1 MNTTAMINKALFAG
15 LRFAMMEEDNKI
27 PTNSGFCEEL
37 IKPKKKQS
45 AIEWMLENIYQKVK
59 K

>member
-1 MNTTAMINKALFAG
+1 MNTTAMINEALFAG
-15 LRFAMMEEDNKI
+15 LRFAMIEEENKI

-37 IKPKKKQS
+37 
-45 AIEWMLENIYQKVK
+45 MKVK